1 MCLTVRHISF
11 VAFPMVSCYN
21 LLATQ
26 FNKTSFGEVRF
37 CFGKNASPALHF
49 SKEVKAA
56 SRQGSSAFFGAV
68 LRCRAFFMLIRK
80 QPEEHPWLLRFK
92 ICFVKVRRIEEI
104 RDIDIQALA
113 NLVNQAELDRIVGA
127 IHDVSNRGFRHTA
140 FHI

>member
-1 MCLTVRHISF
+1 MAFSFEPFLAISAGHFMAVSAGPEQCLTVRHISF

-56 SRQGSSAFFGAV
+56 SRQGS
-68 LRCRAFFMLIRK
+68 
-80 QPEEHPWLLRFK
+80 
-92 ICFVKVRRIEEI
+92 
-104 RDIDIQALA
+104 
-113 NLVNQAELDRIVGA
+113 
-127 IHDVSNRGFRHTA
+127 
-140 FHI
+140 